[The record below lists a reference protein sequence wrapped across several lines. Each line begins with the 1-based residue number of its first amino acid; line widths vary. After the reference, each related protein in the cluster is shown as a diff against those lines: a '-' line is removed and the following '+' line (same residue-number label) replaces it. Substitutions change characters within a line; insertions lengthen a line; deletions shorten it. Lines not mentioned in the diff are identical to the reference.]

1 MKIGGKRGGVNARGE
16 FRQQLQ
22 AMYLAST
29 KKNVEK
35 KVKASTAFSLK
46 NEPFLDNDSLKL
58 LEAADF
64 SSLTHL

>member
-1 MKIGGKRGGVNARGE
+1 MEGKEEVSMLEVSSGSS
-16 FRQQLQ
+16 F
-22 AMYLAST
+22 
-29 KKNVEK
+29 KNVSCINQKKLVNEEK
-35 KVKASTAFSLK
+35 RVKASTAFSLK